1 MKTTITHTCGHQEE
15 IVVYG
20 KRADREKKIAWLESQ
35 LCAECRAREGA
46 AQGAA
51 KGWAALEGSPKQIAW
66 AEDIRGKTMDAIAA
80 LKTRTDDEAA
90 HKDRVIAYLGGI
102 TSAEWWIDN
111 RYAGKGMVR
120 RAVEHAAEHGID
132 LTADPAAETVEE
144 PVAEPVEAAETA
156 ETTAETTE
164 PVVPAE
170 EPVEE
175 PVKETAAEP
184 VTAAETTETDDI
196 MEYLLNPPEPPPM
209 TQAEKEEYEFN
220 QDVST
225 LVVLLG
231 FLDDRADD
239 RILCFKHDVVKA
251 KGRDYWNKVA
261 AAALDYQDKVIAA
274 ALE

>member
-1 MKTTITHTCGHQEE
+1 MFTTITHACGHQEE
-15 IVVYG
+15 IQVFG

-66 AEDIRGKTMDAIAA
+66 AEDIRGETMDAIAA

-90 HKDRVIAYLGGI
+90 RKVRVIAYLGGI

-111 RYAGKGMVR
+111 RFYAGAKMVR
-120 RAVEHAAEHGID
+120 RAIKHAAECGID
-132 LTADPAAETVEE
+132 LTAVPAAETVEE
-144 PVAEPVEAAETA
+144 PVAEPVEAAETVETA
-156 ETTAETTE
+156 ETAETAETTE
-164 PVVPAE
+164 SAE

-175 PVKETAAEP
+175 TVAEP

-209 TQAEKEEYEFN
+209 TQAEKEEYEFD

-239 RILCFKHDVVKA
+239 RTLCFKHDILKA
-251 KGRDYWNKVA
+251 KGKDYWNKVP
-261 AAALDYQDKVIAA
+261 AAALDYRDKVIAA

>member
-1 MKTTITHTCGHQEE
+1 MFTTITHACGHQEE
-15 IVVYG
+15 IQVFG

-51 KGWAALEGSPKQIAW
+51 NGWAALEGSPKQIAW
-66 AEDIRGKTMDAIAA
+66 AEDIRGKTMDAIAG

-90 HKDRVIAYLGGI
+90 RKDRVIAYIGGI

-111 RYAGKGMVR
+111 RFYAGAKMIR
-120 RAVEHAAEHGID
+120 RAIKHAAEHGID
-132 LTADPAAETVEE
+132 LTAETAETAETVET
-144 PVAEPVEAAETA
+144 AETAETA
-156 ETTAETTE
+156 ETTEPAEE
-164 PVVPAE
+164 PAE

-175 PVKETAAEP
+175 TAAEP
-184 VTAAETTETDDI
+184 VAAAETAEIDDI

-209 TQAEKEEYEFN
+209 TQAEKEEYEFD

-239 RILCFKHDVVKA
+239 RILCFKHDILKA
-251 KGRDYWNKVA
+251 KGKDYWNKVA
-261 AAALDYQDKVIAA
+261 AAALDYRDKVIAA

>member
-20 KRADREKKIAWLESQ
+20 KRADREKKIEWLESQ
-35 LCAECRAREGA
+35 PCAECRAAESAEISKSTGMVE
-46 AQGAA
+46 
-51 KGWAALEGSPKQIAW
+51 LTGSAKQIAW
-66 AEDIRGKTMDAIAA
+66 AEDLRAETMDAIAA

-90 HKDRVIAYLGGI
+90 RKDRVIKYIGGI
-102 TSAEWWIDN
+102 TSAAWWIDN
-111 RYAGKGMVR
+111 HFYVGAKMVR
-120 RAVEHAAEHGID
+120 RAIKHAAEHGVD
-132 LTADPAAETVEE
+132 LIAEPAAETVEE

-164 PVVPAE
+164 PAE

-209 TQAEKEEYEFN
+209 TQAEKEEYEFDR
-220 QDVST
+220 DVST
-225 LVVLLG
+225 LVGLLG

-251 KGRDYWNKVA
+251 KGKDYWNKVA
-261 AAALDYQDKVIAA
+261 AEALDYQDKVIAA